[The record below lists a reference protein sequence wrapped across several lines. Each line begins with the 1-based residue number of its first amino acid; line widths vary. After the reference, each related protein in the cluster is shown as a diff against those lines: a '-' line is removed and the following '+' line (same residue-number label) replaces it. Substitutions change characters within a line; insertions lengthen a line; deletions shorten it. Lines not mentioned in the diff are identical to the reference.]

1 MKLAAA
7 VVTAAA
13 AVALSGCG
21 LNDSVRDYE
30 EAQVKDPDSVTLW
43 NNVDL
48 HPNVARL
55 CTDGVAWATTTRDY
69 TAIIRV
75 PEWDAYCKTVG
86 DHHSKNTD

>member
-7 VVTAAA
+7 AVTAVAG
-13 AVALSGCG
+13 VALAGCG
-21 LNDSVRDYE
+21 LNDSMRDYE
-30 EAQVKDPDSVTLW
+30 EAQIKDPDSVTLW

-75 PEWDAYCKTVG
+75 PEWDAFCKTVG